1 MPLPSPPGRPPGW
14 VPPGQR
20 GDPPVILGG
29 AKVTDTG
36 HRVLGFN
43 TSGATG
49 FVDGHRVNQMLT
61 LLGDYN
67 VRLFMPPMESTLA
80 ITDLVQDMG
89 PRGQH
94 GQAMIDFDY
103 PCVNRGNIMAWRFNG
118 IDEYLE
124 VPDNDLL
131 SFGNS
136 LIDYPFSVGMW
147 IKWSGV
153 DGTEKYLIS
162 KWDNKTPR
170 MEWEIRVGATEALIL
185 QLWDNDVA
193 NSWRGR
199 NTAANLV
206 KANIWCFICATYDGR
221 GGLGASDGVNI
232 YSGTAASWDGAVD
245 TADFN
250 GAGAYVAMENTTQPV
265 MIGAC
270 DLAVGPNPSN
280 WWPGEMCLLFVTGGE
295 LPAGVVERVYRL
307 GVEVMQL

>member
-14 VPPGQR
+14 IPPGQR

-49 FVDGHRVNQMLT
+49 FVDGHQVNQMLT

-80 ITDLVQDMG
+80 ITDPVQDMG

-94 GQAMIDFDY
+94 GQAAITFDQ

-124 VPDNDLL
+124 VPDNDLF
-131 SFGNS
+131 SFGDG
-136 LIDYPFSVGMW
+136 LVDYPFSLGCWFKPVLGAVGYIIDKRDDITPNMEYCLY
-147 IKWSGV
+147 ISNVGSLQFLVMDDSSGIT
-153 DGTEKYLIS
+153 G
-162 KWDNKTPR
+162 N
-170 MEWEIRVGATEALIL
+170 
-185 QLWDNDVA
+185 
-193 NSWRGR
+193 RGR
-199 NTAANLV
+199 STPNNLYKSNV
-206 KANIWCFICATYDGR
+206 WRFGCVTYDGI
-221 GGLGASDGVNI
+221 GGDSAQDGVTI
-232 YSGTAASWDGAVD
+232 YSGDASAWDGVSD
-245 TADFN
+245 TADIV
-250 GAGAYVAMENTTQPV
+250 GAGAYVAMENTVQPV
-265 MIGAC
+265 MIGAT
-270 DLAVGPNPSN
+270 DRAVGPNPLN
-280 WWPGEMCLLFVTGGE
+280 FLNGEMCLLFLVGGE